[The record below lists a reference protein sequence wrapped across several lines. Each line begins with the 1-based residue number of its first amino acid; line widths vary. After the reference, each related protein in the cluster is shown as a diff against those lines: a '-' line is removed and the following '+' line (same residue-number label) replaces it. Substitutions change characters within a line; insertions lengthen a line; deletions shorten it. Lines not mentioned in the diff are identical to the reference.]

1 MHVVCVCNTRC
12 CCTSWSHCNVTI
24 YVFAAMWKSMKSI
37 FSSQTPLC
45 LLCTS
50 IFKCLYSCGC
60 ILSFCVVLWNEHF
73 VLKAHTATQI
83 LYRLAASLCFKQLIP
98 HSNSAQPQPAW
109 FIAETVTSIRINSH
123 ICAPHPQTTPTP
135 PAATLTP
142 FKNWNSGIATFLH
155 PPLFLPPSWR
165 RAQMWLYGMIIV
177 TDRNQNILAFCSNT
191 QWQVY
196 FNQHYADFA
205 WTFA

>member
-1 MHVVCVCNTRC
+1 MFRCPVQSLVWAGRWDAEMQIGRWHQKLHDAWCVCLRYTMLLYELVPLQCDHLCIRCHVKEYEKHFQLPNT
-12 CCTSWSHCNVTI
+12 S
-24 YVFAAMWKSMKSI
+24 
-37 FSSQTPLC
+37 LC
-45 LLCTS
+45 LPC

-123 ICAPHPQTTPTP
+123 ICASHTQTTPTP

-142 FKNWNSGIATFLH
+142 FKTETVAS
-155 PPLFLPPSWR
+155 PPFYTLPSFYRPVEGV
-165 RAQMWLYGMIIV
+165 LK
-177 TDRNQNILAFCSNT
+177 C
-191 QWQVY
+191 
-196 FNQHYADFA
+196 DFME
-205 WTFA
+205 W

>member
-24 YVFAAMWKSMKSI
+24 YVFDAMWKSMKSI

-123 ICAPHPQTTPTP
+123 ICASHTQTTPTP
-135 PAATLTP
+135 PASHLDTIQKLKQWHRHLFVPT
-142 FKNWNSGIATFLH
+142 
-155 PPLFLPPSWR
+155 LFLPPSLR
-165 RAQMWLYGMIIV
+165 RAQM
-177 TDRNQNILAFCSNT
+177 
-191 QWQVY
+191 
-196 FNQHYADFA
+196 
-205 WTFA
+205 

>member
-1 MHVVCVCNTRC
+1 MPWERVWKAFSAHCVTVSN
-12 CCTSWSHCNVTI
+12 
-24 YVFAAMWKSMKSI
+24 
-37 FSSQTPLC
+37 TPLC
-45 LLCTS
+45 LLWTS

-123 ICAPHPQTTPTP
+123 ICASHPQTTPTP

-155 PPLFLPPSWR
+155 PPLFFA
-165 RAQMWLYGMIIV
+165 AQLK
-177 TDRNQNILAFCSNT
+177 ACSNVT
-191 QWQVY
+191 LW
-196 FNQHYADFA
+196 NDNGHR
-205 WTFA
+205 